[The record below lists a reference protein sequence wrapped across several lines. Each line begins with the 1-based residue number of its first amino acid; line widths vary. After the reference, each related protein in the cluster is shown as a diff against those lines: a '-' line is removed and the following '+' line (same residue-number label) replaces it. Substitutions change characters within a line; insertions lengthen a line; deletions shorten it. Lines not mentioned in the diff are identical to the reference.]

1 MASETATSGRPVV
14 VAKLRVPR
22 VPTFQRPRL
31 LESFSDLHRLRLAV
45 IVAPAGYGKTTL
57 LVHIVESL
65 GSDIAWYRAERGEAD
80 SAAVLEHLH
89 HAIAAV
95 EPAAR
100 GDWSSVE
107 SAANTLARI
116 ERTEPLL
123 VVVDDL
129 HELIGTEA
137 EASLSR
143 LLEYLPGWVT
153 VLAAARRPP
162 GFDLSRLRLA
172 GELIELG
179 PDDLRFR
186 SWEAEDLFRDFY
198 DEPLPPEDIAALTRR
213 TEGWAAGLQ
222 LFHLA
227 TTGTSLSSRRQV
239 VEKLSTRSKLVHEY
253 LAHNVLTGIP
263 DRLGDF
269 LIETSVLGRLDVA
282 TCDALRGADDSAE
295 LLADLEQRSLFTIPL
310 EDGTG
315 WRYHEVLRS
324 HLEDLLL
331 AAVGEAEVRARYQL
345 AGRLLEKAGAIREAL
360 HAYSRAEDG
369 AAATRLL
376 DRGGEELAEASGAWL
391 TRLPQALLDGDPWLK
406 MAMARRHVANGR
418 WSTAIEAYRAAERTS
433 ASERHAELCRRERT
447 RLATWLDP
455 GPVVFRDWFG
465 LLRLATM
472 RDPQGVAI
480 RASRK
485 PGLAAVVAAGI
496 GHLLAGSVNRAFDA
510 ADEMLEDPTA
520 EPALIAGAQL
530 IAALSGWVGHGAGDG
545 ANDIR
550 RAAETFEA
558 LGVDWAARVTR
569 SALALWTPDG
579 ISLAQRTR
587 RDATDVDDPWGTCL
601 AGLFEGFGGLVHDRP
616 DVEPFEAAVT
626 AARSVGAGTLEA
638 WARAGA
644 ALANALVDGPD
655 ATADASSAATFART
669 AGTAGGQAVAHLAL
683 AVADA
688 EHRDDHLDVARALAH
703 DLGWHAGRLALPPA
717 DGPGIPS
724 TTAKDRNV
732 TLFGGLSLTAD
743 AGEVDLGEVRPRAR
757 AAFMVLALHAGRPIH
772 RETLIDLLWPDSSV
786 KQGTRS
792 LQVAIS
798 ALRKL
803 LEAHPGAPT
812 IERDGEAYVLEGAR
826 TDLDALER
834 HLERAR
840 HANGDHTAASA
851 SLREVLDAYTD
862 EVLPE
867 AGPAD
872 WIVRE
877 RERITVAVADA
888 AERLADLELK
898 AGDVVAAST
907 AAERGLAVDRYRD
920 RLWKIAIAAAERSGD
935 AADAARLKDQYRAVL
950 NELGIEVS

>member
-31 LESFSDLHRLRLAV
+31 LESFTDLHRVRLAV

-57 LVHIVESL
+57 LVHIAESQS
-65 GSDIAWYRAERGEAD
+65 SDIAWYRAERGEAD
-80 SAAVLEHLH
+80 SAEVLEHLH
-89 HAIAAV
+89 HAIAEV

-116 ERTEPLL
+116 DRTEPLL
-123 VVVDDL
+123 VVIDDL
-129 HELIGTEA
+129 HEIIGTQA

-143 LLEYLPGWVT
+143 LLDYLPAWVT
-153 VLAAARRPP
+153 VLTAARRPP
-162 GFDLSRLRLA
+162 AFDLSRLRLA

-198 DEPLPPEDIAALTRR
+198 AEPLPPEDIAALTRR

-227 TTGTSLSSRRQV
+227 TTGKSLSSRRQV
-239 VEKLSTRSKLVHEY
+239 VGKLSTRSKLVHEY
-253 LAHNVLTGIP
+253 LAHNVLKGIP
-263 DRLGDF
+263 DELGDF
-269 LIETSVLGRLDVA
+269 LIETCVLGRLDA
-282 TCDALRGADDSAE
+282 ETCDALRGEDDSADM
-295 LLADLEQRSLFTIPL
+295 LADLEQRSLFTIPL

-345 AGRLLEKAGAIREAL
+345 AGRLLEKAGAIPEAL

-369 AAATRLL
+369 TAATRLL
-376 DRGGEELAEASGAWL
+376 DRGGEELAETSGAWL
-391 TRLPQALLDGDPWLK
+391 ARLPQALLDGDPWLK

-472 RDPQGVAI
+472 RDPEGVAI

-485 PGLAAVVAAGI
+485 PGLAAVVAVGI
-496 GHLLAGSVNRAFDA
+496 SHLLAGSVNRAFDA
-510 ADEMLEDPTA
+510 ADEILEDPTA
-520 EPALIAGAQL
+520 EPALIAGAHL

-550 RAAETFEA
+550 RAAETFET

-569 SALALWTPDG
+569 SALALWAPDG
-579 ISLAQRTR
+579 ISLARRTR
-587 RDATDVDDPWGTCL
+587 SDATEVDDPWGTCL

-616 DVEPFEAAVT
+616 DAEPFEAAVT

-644 ALANALVDGPD
+644 ALANALLDGPD
-655 ATADASSAATFART
+655 ATVDASSAATFART
-669 AGTAGGQAVAHLAL
+669 AATAGAQAVAHLAL
-683 AVADA
+683 AVADVN
-688 EHRDDHLDVARALAH
+688 HRADHLEAAKALAH
-703 DLGWHAGRLALPPA
+703 DLGWHPARLALPPVHA
-717 DGPGIPS
+717 PGTPS
-724 TTAKDRNV
+724 TAEDPNV
-732 TLFGGLSLTAD
+732 TLFGGLSLAAD

-772 RETLIDLLWPDSSV
+772 RETLIDLLWPGSSV

-812 IERDGEAYVLEGAR
+812 IERHGEAYVLEGAR

-840 HANGDHTAASA
+840 HANGDHMAAAA

-872 WIVRE
+872 WVVRE

-888 AERLADLELK
+888 AERLADLELR

-920 RLWKIAIAAAERSGD
+920 RLWKVAIAAAERSGN
-935 AADAARLKDQYRAVL
+935 AADAARLKEQYRAVL
-950 NELGIEVS
+950 NELGIEPG